1 MNLKFGV
8 LADYAG
14 IGAANKAILVGI
26 FDTVFN
32 TQNAPNIS
40 LPPFYLFAQ
49 IEAHVTEGTEHKVT
63 VHITTGD
70 GGELPVPVRVELPFK
85 LVPRG
90 PGRELQGN
98 LIIALQGMPL
108 PGENSSYEFNIL
120 MGGNR
125 IGSVPFYVSE
135 GPHASHS

>member
-14 IGAANKAILVGI
+14 QGAAGKTILVGI
-26 FDTVFN
+26 FDTVYN
-32 TQNAPNIS
+32 TQNAS
-40 LPPFYLFAQ
+40 SLALPPFYLFAQ
-49 IEAHVTEGTEHKVT
+49 VEGHVTEGTEHKVI

-70 GGELPVPVRVELPFK
+70 GRDLPVPVRVELPFK
-85 LVPRG
+85 LSPRG

-108 PGENSSYEFNIL
+108 PGNGSYEFSIL
-120 MGGNR
+120 MDGR
-125 IGSVPFYVSE
+125 HVGSVPLYVAE
-135 GPHASHS
+135 APPGLHV